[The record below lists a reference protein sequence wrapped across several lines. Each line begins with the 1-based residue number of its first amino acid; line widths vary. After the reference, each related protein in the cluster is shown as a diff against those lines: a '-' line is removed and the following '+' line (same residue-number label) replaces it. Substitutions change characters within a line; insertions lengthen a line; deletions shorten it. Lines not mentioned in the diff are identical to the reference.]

1 MNDLQKHLY
10 AIADQIDNGHLLL
23 STDDDNFLDTVAA
36 TLADLRSERD
46 ELRML
51 LEIHRKRAS
60 DAEAASDQAS
70 AEIESLRSVLRE
82 LDTMRRNFN
91 TGWDRIAPR

>member
-1 MNDLQKHLY
+1 MNDLQKQLH
-10 AIADQIDNGHLLL
+10 AIADQIDYGHLLL
-23 STDDDNFLDTVAA
+23 STDGGNFLDTVAA

-46 ELRML
+46 ELRGL

-70 AEIESLRSVLRE
+70 AEIESMRSVLRE
-82 LDTMRRNFN
+82 LDMMRQNFN
-91 TGWDRIAPR
+91 AGWDRIAPR

>member
-51 LEIHRKRAS
+51 LEIHRKRAR